1 LRTLA
6 GPSLALAAVQL
17 ALAAVLLALV
27 LPAAAHAHKPSDSYL
42 QLRLDGADVDGRWD
56 IALRDLD
63 FALGLDADGD
73 ARITWGEL
81 RAREAELAAYALAS
95 LTLAAD
101 TAPCTVE
108 PGALRVDHHSD
119 GAYAALAFTA
129 RCPRAPAELAVGY
142 RLFAG
147 LDPQHRGLLQL
158 ASPSGASTA
167 AVLGGDAPERRFA
180 VGAPAR
186 LEALREFAAQGVWHI
201 WLGFDHVLFL
211 LCLLLPAVLRR
222 EAGGWVPVASLRGAA
237 AEVARIVTAF
247 TAAHSLTLSLAAL
260 GVVTLPARF
269 VESAI
274 AASVV
279 VAAADNLRPFLP
291 SRRWAVAFAFGLLH
305 GIGFASAL
313 GGLGLPNGALVPA
326 LLGFNLG
333 VELGQLALVAAFLPL
348 AFAVRGS
355 FAYRRLVLAG
365 GSLAVAALALVW
377 LVERSFGLTS

>member
-1 LRTLA
+1 VA
-6 GPSLALAAVQL
+6 AL
-17 ALAAVLLALV
+17 
-27 LPAAAHAHKPSDSYL
+27 AHKPSDSYL
-42 QLRLDGADVDGRWD
+42 HLDVDGADIAGRWD

-81 RAREAELAAYALAS
+81 RAREASLSAYALGS

-101 TAPCTVE
+101 SAPCVLG
-108 PGALRVDHHSD
+108 PGMLRVDRHSD
-119 GAYAALAFTA
+119 GAYAVLDFAA
-129 RCPRAPAELAVGY
+129 RCPRAPSELTVWYG
-142 RLFAG
+142 LFAG
-147 LDPQHRGLLQL
+147 LDPQHRGLLEL
-158 ASPSGASTA
+158 ASAGVTTA
-167 AVLGGDAPERRFA
+167 AVLGGDQPERRLALAAPSRLATLGVFA
-180 VGAPAR
+180 
-186 LEALREFAAQGVWHI
+186 REGVWHI

-222 EAGGWVPVASLRGAA
+222 ESGGWAPVASLRGAA
-237 AEVARIVTAF
+237 LAVARIVTAF

-260 GVVTLPARF
+260 GVVAVPPRF

-291 SRRWAVAFAFGLLH
+291 RRRWAVAFAFGLMH
-305 GIGFASAL
+305 GLGFASAL
-313 GGLGLPNGALVPA
+313 GGLGLPRGALLPA

-348 AFAVRGS
+348 AYTVRGS

-365 GSLAVAALALVW
+365 GSLAIAALALVW
-377 LVERSFGLTS
+377 LAERSLGLTS